1 MRCDALVV
9 VGMGLLAAS
18 GGAAPPPSP
27 REVLGLAVGE
37 DRVLASYAESV
48 RYLERLAAASDRLQL
63 LELGPTVEGRQMVA
77 AVISSPAN
85 LARLAELRRGWAR
98 LADPR
103 GAAPEELDGLAASL
117 PACALV
123 TAGIHATEV
132 AGPQAALLF
141 VHALA
146 AAPPSSALA
155 DWLERVVL
163 LVVPSL
169 NPDGQEAV
177 VAWYRKW
184 LGTPFEG
191 CQPPF
196 LYHRYAG
203 HDNNRDFVY
212 LTQPES
218 RALNRFVYRDWHPQL
233 FLDLHQMGTTGP
245 RQFVPPF
252 SDPVAPNV
260 HPLVWWVT
268 SHLGSLMAWRLGEEG
283 KGGVVSG
290 WVFDGNWIGGTRNT
304 GWWKNVFGVLTETA
318 SAALATPVEVDE
330 NELRAGGKG
339 LADYRQQ
346 VNFPMP
352 WRGGRWG
359 LADAIAYQLT
369 VMRSLLEFAATHT
382 AAVLRATATMAATAV
397 RRGESEAPRAYL
409 VGAEQ
414 RDRGRAAALVAL
426 LQEAGVATSVAE
438 GALTADGYPYAA
450 GTVVIPTAQP
460 LRQYLVEVL
469 ERQSYP
475 EVSPAPGAEI
485 LLPYDITAWSMP
497 LAFDVAVTRVERSL
511 EGPLEPL
518 AGPPPWARGALE
530 GSGGVGACEPQ
541 QLGCFSLAN
550 RALAAGA
557 QVCRWGGSGRE
568 APGTFYVS
576 GLAPARLAEL
586 ADEEGVQ
593 LRLLTAPPAGCA
605 AIQAGPVGVFHPDF
619 PVEDAGWLRF
629 VLEQAGFAV
638 TVVRKA
644 DLAAAKPSWR
654 TPVLVFPPL
663 DGKAIVEG
671 RGRQAIVAPP
681 PELRGGIGTEGA
693 KAVKTF
699 FEAGGT
705 VIGFGASAEW
715 LGELLEL
722 PVTNSLRGV
731 AREEFYAPGAQV
743 SLAVDRETPLAWGLP
758 ARLAVTMEGPFGFQT
773 QPAGGEAARRV
784 VARFPDEPLLL
795 SGWLRGEEKLRRRAA
810 VVELRRGPGR
820 AVLFA
825 FAPYFRGQTRGAFP
839 LLYNAVLAGLASRE
853 GPTCAGSAGRS
864 AGYDRHEACP

>member
-1 MRCDALVV
+1 MRRQAWLVV
-9 VGMGLLAAS
+9 GVGVLAAA
-18 GGAAPPPSP
+18 GGAAAPPSP
-27 REVLGLAVGE
+27 REVLGLPVGE
-37 DRVLASYAESV
+37 DRVLASYSESV
-48 RYLERLAAASDRLQL
+48 RYLARLAEASDRLQL
-63 LELGPTVEGRQMVA
+63 VELGPTVEGRQMVA
-77 AVISSPAN
+77 AVVSSPAN

-103 GAAPEELDGLAASL
+103 GATPEELAALAASL
-117 PACALV
+117 PACALI

-132 AGPQAALLF
+132 AGPQATLLF
-141 VHALA
+141 LHELA
-146 AAPPSSALA
+146 AAEPASELA
-155 DWLERVVL
+155 GWLERVVL

-184 LGTPFEG
+184 LGTPYEG

-218 RALNRFVYRDWHPQL
+218 RALNRFVYHDWHPQL
-233 FLDLHQMGTTGP
+233 FLDLHQMGATGP

-283 KGGVVSG
+283 RGGVVSG

-318 SAALATPVEVDE
+318 SAALATPVQVDD

-359 LADAIAYQLT
+359 LADAVAYQRT
-369 VMRSLLEFAATHT
+369 VMRSLLEFAAIH
-382 AAVLRATATMAATAV
+382 AGDVMRSTATMAATAV

-409 VGAEQ
+409 LGAQQ
-414 RDRGRAAALVAL
+414 RDPGRAAALVAL
-426 LQEAGVATSVAE
+426 LQEAGVATSVARE
-438 GALTADGYPYAA
+438 TITADGLSYPP

-475 EVSPAPGAEI
+475 EIAPAPGAEI

-497 LAFDVAVTRVERSL
+497 LAFDVAVVRVERSL

-518 AGPPPWARGALE
+518 PGAPPWARAVLE
-530 GSGGVGACEPQ
+530 GSGAVGACESS

-550 RALAAGA
+550 RALAAGGG
-557 QVCRWGGSGRE
+557 VCRACRSGGE
-568 APGTFYVS
+568 AAGTFYVS
-576 GLAPARLAEL
+576 GLSPAQLAEL
-586 ADEEGVQ
+586 AEAEHVR
-593 LRLLTAPPAGCA
+593 LRLLPAPPSECVPLRSRA
-605 AIQAGPVGVFHPDF
+605 VGVFHPDF

-638 TVVRKA
+638 TVVTRA
-644 DLAAAKPSWR
+644 DLTAPKLSLR
-654 TPVLVFPPL
+654 SPVLIFPPL
-663 DGKAIVEG
+663 DSKAIVEG
-671 RGRQAIVAPP
+671 PGRQAIVPPP
-681 PELRGGIGTEGA
+681 PELRGGIGSEGA
-693 KAVKTF
+693 KAVQTF
-699 FEAGGT
+699 FESGGT

-715 LGELLEL
+715 LSELLTL

-731 AREEFYAPGAQV
+731 TREEFYAPGAQV
-743 SLAVDRETPLAWGLP
+743 SLAVAGEGALTWGLP
-758 ARLAVTMEGPFGFQT
+758 ARLAVMMEGPFGFLT
-773 QPAGGEAARRV
+773 QPAGGELVRRV
-784 VARFPDEPLLL
+784 IARFPDEPLLL

-810 VVELRRGPGR
+810 VVELQRGSGR

-825 FAPYFRGQTRGAFP
+825 FAPYFRGQTRGSFP
-839 LLYNAVLAGLASRE
+839 LLYNAVLAGLASE
-853 GPTCAGSAGRS
+853 GKEGCAGSRELAG
-864 AGYDRHEACP
+864 GL